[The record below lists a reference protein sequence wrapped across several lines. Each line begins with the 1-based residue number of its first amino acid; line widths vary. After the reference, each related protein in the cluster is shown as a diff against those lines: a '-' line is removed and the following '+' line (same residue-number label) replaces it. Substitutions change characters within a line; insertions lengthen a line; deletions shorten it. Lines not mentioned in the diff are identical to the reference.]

1 MDNRNLL
8 SILYATF
15 PCLRTHEPL
24 KRCTVGSIRP
34 KSRAVQGG
42 INNVKVI
49 VDSHGKVERFHALSV
64 TDVTPQPEN
73 ISDVMG
79 DSLRFFRLLITK
91 VL

>member
-1 MDNRNLL
+1 
-8 SILYATF
+8 
-15 PCLRTHEPL
+15 
-24 KRCTVGSIRP
+24 
-34 KSRAVQGG
+34 VQGG